1 MDRQFLNN
9 VEMLLSRIEARLE
22 NLEKMFEKRYGGVA
36 K

>member
-9 VEMLLSRIEARLE
+9 VEGLLMRIEARLE
-22 NLEKMFEKRYGGVA
+22 RIESLLEKRGVA